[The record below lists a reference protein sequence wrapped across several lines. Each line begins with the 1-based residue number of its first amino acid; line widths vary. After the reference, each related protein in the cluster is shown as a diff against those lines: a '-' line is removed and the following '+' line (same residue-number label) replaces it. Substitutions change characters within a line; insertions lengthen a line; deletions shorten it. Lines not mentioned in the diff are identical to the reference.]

1 VQDGVGAQDGIGP
14 AEKNIGER
22 IKITNESISERINV
36 CSHIKETL
44 GDHVSLLSKL
54 PSLIGGNH
62 VTINFPVC
70 YRIRAAAGRSGIDP
84 EKALANGLWFSVPY
98 HRASERST
106 FQLRHARR
114 DAPHPI
120 LGE

>member
-1 VQDGVGAQDGIGP
+1 MSP
-14 AEKNIGER
+14 
-22 IKITNESISERINV
+22 SIS
-36 CSHIKETL
+36 L
-44 GDHVSLLSKL
+44 F
-54 PSLIGGNH
+54 
-62 VTINFPVC
+62 VTEFARPQAD
-70 YRIRAAAGRSGIDP
+70 RGIDP